1 MRKVSNLPIQFY
13 IDDKC
18 TKIVKKVDP
27 SSNRRRKGPVATSTV
42 KMMSYIAVKAIESE
56 TSYHLSLWSIFA
68 LKELMDNAW
77 DFLNDY
83 YPNNPKEDRK
93 IGVTI
98 KVDLK
103 PNGEKSILRIAV
115 RNSNVDNVSV
125 FEDLD
130 SVFDYDRWYST
141 KRYQHRET
149 CGSLGDFLKR
159 GLGMGY
165 ASWTEGINDDNSFTD
180 KQWEEPLIVK
190 HNGEENRV
198 YITVNKGS
206 NEPIKVEF
214 EEGPS
219 YSASYTE
226 VEVALPIGQSI
237 EDIVSKL
244 EQYYKIYK
252 IGKSRTDFS
261 FNLIMPPSTS
271 SLQEHDMMIVDG
283 IEEEIRY
290 AKVRV
295 S

>member
-1 MRKVSNLPIQFY
+1 
-13 IDDKC
+13 
-18 TKIVKKVDP
+18 
-27 SSNRRRKGPVATSTV
+27 
-42 KMMSYIAVKAIESE
+42 
-56 TSYHLSLWSIFA
+56 
-68 LKELMDNAW
+68 
-77 DFLNDY
+77 
-83 YPNNPKEDRK
+83 
-93 IGVTI
+93 
-98 KVDLK
+98 
-103 PNGEKSILRIAV
+103 
-115 RNSNVDNVSV
+115 
-125 FEDLD
+125 
-130 SVFDYDRWYST
+130 
-141 KRYQHRET
+141 
-149 CGSLGDFLKR
+149 
-159 GLGMGY
+159 
-165 ASWTEGINDDNSFTD
+165 
-180 KQWEEPLIVK
+180 LIVIY
-190 HNGEENRV
+190 NGEENRV

-271 SLQEHDMMIVDG
+271 SLQDHDMMIVDG
-283 IEEEIRY
+283 IEDEEKTRY